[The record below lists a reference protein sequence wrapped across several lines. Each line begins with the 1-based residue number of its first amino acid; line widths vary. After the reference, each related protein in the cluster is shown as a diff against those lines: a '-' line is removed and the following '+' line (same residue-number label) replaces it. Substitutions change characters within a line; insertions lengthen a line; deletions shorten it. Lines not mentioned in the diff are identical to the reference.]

1 MSTGY
6 NFLDMLM
13 GKPRPEQNTMGM
25 SQDPRQLF
33 SPLRKAGIAADS
45 LVLRGYGTGQQL
57 REQGI
62 QQAQFQQQQNQRT
75 DTIKSLEQRAAAGDA
90 LAGQFNTS
98 TDA

>member
-25 SQDPRQLF
+25 NQDPRQLF
-33 SPLRKAGIAADS
+33 SPLRKAGIAADA

-57 REQGI
+57 REQG
-62 QQAQFQQQQNQRT
+62 
-75 DTIKSLEQRAAAGDA
+75 L
-90 LAGQFNTS
+90 
-98 TDA
+98 